1 MHAEKDEQLTQM
13 KYSEWL
19 ASLLGACLI
28 ALALGAWLHDVIGAA
43 IWVVLIAGVAL
54 HSLGDVR
61 ELPAQQLLARALPP
75 PGAPGVLDRGRPG

>member
-28 ALALGAWLHDVIGAA
+28 APALGAWLHDVIDAA

-54 HSLGDVR
+54 HSWGMYAGYR
-61 ELPAQQLLARALPP
+61 RNS
-75 PGAPGVLDRGRPG
+75 

>member
-1 MHAEKDEQLTQM
+1 MHADKDEQLTQM

-28 ALALGAWLHDVIGAA
+28 ALALGAWLHNVIDAA

-54 HSLGDVR
+54 HSWGMYASYR
-61 ELPAQQLLARALPP
+61 RNS
-75 PGAPGVLDRGRPG
+75 